1 MVFQEMRGKVGVITG
16 ATSGIG
22 RASALLIAQ
31 HGVKVILAG
40 RDEKRGQELQDEI
53 SSKGGSALFV
63 KTDVSK
69 YESVKNL
76 IGKAQSAFGT
86 IHYALNNAGIEG
98 RLGPLNEMEEED
110 FDNVLNTN
118 LKGIWLCLKF
128 QLQAMAAEG
137 GSIINISTNLTRMGI
152 AGTGLYTASKAGVES
167 LTKVAAIE
175 YAKQGIRVNAIS
187 PGAVDT
193 PMIRRIYPEE
203 RDLNNLSAQNPLKRM
218 AYSKD
223 IANAVLWL
231 CSSMAAHVNGD
242 VIFIDGGSSLGS

>member
-1 MVFQEMRGKVGVITG
+1 MFQEMRGKVGVITG

-22 RASALLIAQ
+22 RESALLLAQ

-40 RDEKRGQELQDEI
+40 RNEERGLELEDEI
-53 SSKGGSALFV
+53 SSKGGAALFV
-63 KTDVSK
+63 KTDVSSCA
-69 YESVKNL
+69 SVKNL
-76 IGKAQSAFGT
+76 IDTAQSSFGP
-86 IHYALNNAGIEG
+86 IHYALNNAGTEG

-110 FDNVLNTN
+110 FYEVLNIN

-128 QLQAMAAEG
+128 QLQAMATEG
-137 GSIINISTNLTRMGI
+137 GSIVNISTNLTRMGI

-175 YAKQGIRVNAIS
+175 YAQQGVRVNAIS

-193 PMIRRIYPEE
+193 PMIRRFCPEE
-203 RDLNNLSAQNPLKRM
+203 KDLKNLAVKNPLKRM
-218 AYSKD
+218 AYPKD

-231 CSSMAAHVNGD
+231 CSSMSAHVNGD
-242 VIFIDGGSSLGS
+242 VMFIDGGSSLGS